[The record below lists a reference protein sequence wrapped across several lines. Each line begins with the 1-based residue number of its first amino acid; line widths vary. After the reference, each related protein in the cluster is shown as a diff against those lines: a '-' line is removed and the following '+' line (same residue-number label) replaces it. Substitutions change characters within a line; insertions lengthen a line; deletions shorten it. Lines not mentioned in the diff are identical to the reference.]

1 MGKSILAAYYRRV
14 MHPEH
19 VAIVGAGAVGCYFGG
34 MLARA
39 GIPVTLIGR
48 AHHIEAIRRDGLFL
62 ERKDFREFVRLR
74 AETEISTVGE
84 ASGASGAG
92 GASIVLL
99 SVKTVDTETAAA
111 AIAPHLREGALLV
124 SLQNGVDNVERI
136 RRAAGIF
143 AIPAVVYV
151 AVAMSG
157 PGRVKHDGRG
167 DLVVGEL
174 SPGIPRREDLDRIAR
189 LFDAA
194 QISCRI
200 SNDIAAELWTK
211 LVMNCGYNA
220 TSALAQARYGTIKK
234 NPLSRGVVEESVREA
249 VLVGRALGV
258 SLPSAEQ
265 LVEATLKLGD
275 VMSNATSSMA
285 QDLARGNPT
294 EIDSLN
300 GYVVRRAK
308 ELGIATPVNRTLH
321 ALVKLVEQG
330 RTDT

>member
-1 MGKSILAAYYRRV
+1 LGIGVLAAYYRGV
-14 MHPEH
+14 MHPER

-39 GIPVTLIGR
+39 GISVTLIGR

-62 ERKDFREFVRLR
+62 ERKDFQEFIRLG
-74 AETEISTVGE
+74 AETEIGAVGG
-84 ASGASGAG
+84 ASGAS

-136 RRAAGIF
+136 RRATGIF

-194 QISCRI
+194 HISCRI

-220 TSALAQARYGTIKK
+220 ISAVAQARYGAIKN
-234 NPLSRGVVEESVREA
+234 NPLSSGIVEELIREV
-249 VLVGRALGV
+249 VLVGKASGV
-258 SLPSAEQ
+258 SLPSVEQ
-265 LVEATLKLGD
+265 LVETTLKLGD
-275 VMSNATSSMA
+275 AMANATSSMA

-300 GYVVRRAK
+300 GYIVQRGK
-308 ELGIATPVNRTLH
+308 ELRIATPVNRTLH
-321 ALVKLVEQG
+321 ALVKLMEQG
-330 RTDT
+330 RTDG

>member
-1 MGKSILAAYYRRV
+1 MGISVLAAYYRGV

-62 ERKDFREFVRLR
+62 ERKDFQEFVRLG
-74 AETEISTVGE
+74 AETEISAVG
-84 ASGASGAG
+84 GASGAR

-136 RRAAGIF
+136 RRATGIF

-174 SPGIPRREDLDRIAR
+174 SPGIPRQEDLCRIAR

-194 QISCRI
+194 HIYCRI
-200 SNDIAAELWTK
+200 SNDIAVELWTK
-211 LVMNCGYNA
+211 LVMNCAYNA
-220 TSALAQARYGTIKK
+220 ISAVAQARCGAIKN
-234 NPLSRGVVEESVREA
+234 NPLSSSIVEELIREV
-249 VLVGRALGV
+249 VLVGKASGV
-258 SLPSAEQ
+258 SLPSVEQ
-265 LVEATLKLGD
+265 LTEATLKLGD
-275 VMSNATSSMA
+275 VMANATSSMA

-300 GYVVRRAK
+300 GYVVRRGK
-308 ELGIATPVNRTLH
+308 ELGIATPVNTTLH
-321 ALVKLVEQG
+321 ALMKLVEQA
-330 RTDT
+330 RTGA